1 MDLLLNL
8 ISSEIGNQQRAEWI
22 VLGLIVLVVFILIIA
37 VLLFL
42 NSLFDPVRARFLN
55 ETNDRGH
62 YVTSDDADGGQ
73 LTRKLQGYSHILL
86 PSDEELTS
94 RTIQRLNYAGYHAKK
109 YLLQY
114 FAVRIFC
121 MVVFPVLTFILITI
135 IPAAKAGWLFNGLL
149 ISFGI
154 GFVLPS
160 FILDKK
166 IANRQK
172 NIQRAFPD
180 ALDMLVICS
189 EAGLSLDAAIQRV
202 TVELRFSQPI
212 LAEEFSLVVAEI
224 QAGVD
229 RKTAMKGLAER
240 TGVKD
245 IRGLM
250 STLTQCMLFGTS
262 VTEALRVYSEDL
274 RDRRMQAAEETAA
287 KIGAKM
293 IFPLAACLMPAFI
306 LIVMAPVMLSLTKA
320 LKF

>member
-8 ISSEIGNQQRAEWI
+8 ISSAIDNQQQAEWV
-22 VLGLIVLVVFILIIA
+22 VLGLIVLVVFILLVAIM
-37 VLLFL
+37 LFL
-42 NSLFDPVRARFLN
+42 NNVFDPVRARFLN
-55 ETNDRGH
+55 ADYNDS
-62 YVTSDDADGGQ
+62 YVASNGTS
-73 LTRKLQGYSHILL
+73 KLNKKIQTYSHVLL

-94 RTIQRLNYAGYHAKK
+94 RTVQRLNYAGYHAKK

-114 FAVRIFC
+114 FSVRLFC
-121 MVVFPVLTFILITI
+121 MISFPLLTLILITI
-135 IPAAKAGWLFNGLL
+135 IPAAKAEWLFEGLL
-149 ISFGI
+149 ISFAL
-154 GFVLPS
+154 GFILPS

-274 RDRRMQAAEETAA
+274 RDRRMQAAEEIAA
-287 KIGAKM
+287 KIGAKL
-293 IFPLAACLMPAFI
+293 IFPLAVCLMPAFM
-306 LIVMAPVMLSLTKA
+306 LIVMAPVFLSLSKV
-320 LKF
+320 LE

>member
-8 ISSEIGNQQRAEWI
+8 ISSEIANQQRAEWF
-22 VLGLIVLVVFILIIA
+22 VLGLIVLVVFMFLIA
-37 VLLFL
+37 VMFFL
-42 NSLFDPVRARFLN
+42 NDLFDPVRARFLN

-62 YVTSDDADGGQ
+62 YVTSDGAGEGQ

-109 YLLQY
+109 HLLQY

-121 MVVFPVLTFILITI
+121 MVGFPLLTSILITI
-135 IPAAKAGWLFNGLL
+135 IPAAKADWLLNGLL
-149 ISFGI
+149 ISFAI
-154 GFVLPS
+154 GFILPS

-202 TVELRFSQPI
+202 TIELRFSQPI
-212 LAEEFSLVVAEI
+212 LAEEFGLVVAEI
-224 QAGVD
+224 QAGID

-274 RDRRMQAAEETAA
+274 RDRRMQAAEEIAA

-293 IFPLAACLMPAFI
+293 IFPLAVCLMPAFMM
-306 LIVMAPVMLSLTKA
+306 IVMAPVFLSLTKA

>member
-1 MDLLLNL
+1 MDFLLNL
-8 ISSEIGNQQRAEWI
+8 ISSEIANQQRAEWL
-22 VLGLIVLVVFILIIA
+22 VLGLIVLVVFIFLIAIMM
-37 VLLFL
+37 FL
-42 NSLFDPVRARFLN
+42 NDLFDPVRARFLN
-55 ETNDRGH
+55 ETNDGGH
-62 YVTSDDADGGQ
+62 YATSASGGQ
-73 LTRKLQGYSHILL
+73 LTKKLQGYSHILL

-121 MVVFPVLTFILITI
+121 MVSFPVLTFILITI
-135 IPAAKAGWLFNGLL
+135 IPAAKADWLLNGLL
-149 ISFGI
+149 ISFAI
-154 GFVLPS
+154 GFILPS

-202 TVELRFSQPI
+202 TVELRFSQAI

-250 STLTQCMLFGTS
+250 STLTQCMMFGTS
-262 VTEALRVYSEDL
+262 VTEALRVYSADL
-274 RDRRMQAAEETAA
+274 RDRRIQAAEETAA

-293 IFPLAACLMPAFI
+293 IFPLAVCLMPAFI
-306 LIVMAPVMLSLTKA
+306 LIVMAPVFLSLAKVM
-320 LKF
+320 KF

>member
-22 VLGLIVLVVFILIIA
+22 VLSLIVLVVFILLIA
-37 VLLFL
+37 IMMFL
-42 NSLFDPVRARFLN
+42 NDLFDPVRARFLN
-55 ETNDRGH
+55 ETNDGEH
-62 YVTSDDADGGQ
+62 YATSDGGGQ
-73 LTRKLQGYSHILL
+73 LTKKLQAYSHILL

-135 IPAAKAGWLFNGLL
+135 IPAAKADWLFNGLL
-149 ISFGI
+149 ISFAI
-154 GFVLPS
+154 GFILPS

-202 TVELRFSQPI
+202 TVELRFSQAI
-212 LAEEFSLVVAEI
+212 LAEEFGLVVAEI

-229 RKTAMKGLAER
+229 RKTAMKGFAER

-245 IRGLM
+245 VRGLM
-250 STLTQCMLFGTS
+250 STLTQCMMFGTS
-262 VTEALRVYSEDL
+262 VTEALRIYAEDL
-274 RDRRMQAAEETAA
+274 RDKRMQAAEETAA

-293 IFPLAACLMPAFI
+293 IFPLAMCLMPAFM
-306 LIVMAPVMLSLTKA
+306 LIVLAPVFLSLSKVI
-320 LKF
+320 K

>member
-8 ISSEIGNQQRAEWI
+8 FSSTIDSQEQAEWAL
-22 VLGLIVLVVFILIIA
+22 LGLVVIFVFIFLVA
-37 VLLFL
+37 VMLFL
-42 NSLFDPVRARFLN
+42 NNLLDPVRARFLN
-55 ETNDRGH
+55 ETNDGGH
-62 YVTSDDADGGQ
+62 YATSASEGQ
-73 LTRKLQGYSHILL
+73 LTKKLQAYSHILL

-94 RTIQRLNYAGYHAKK
+94 RTIQRLNYAGYHLKK

-114 FAVRIFC
+114 FALRIFC
-121 MVVFPVLTFILITI
+121 MLCFPLLTFIFITI
-135 IPAAKAGWLFNGLL
+135 IPAAKAEWLLNGLL
-149 ISFGI
+149 ISVAL
-154 GFVLPS
+154 GFILPS

-202 TVELRFSQPI
+202 TLELRFSQPI
-212 LAEEFSLVVAEI
+212 LAEELSLVVAEI

-287 KIGAKM
+287 KIGVKM
-293 IFPLAACLMPAFI
+293 IFPLAVCLMPAFL
-306 LIVMAPVMLSLTKA
+306 LIVMSPIALSLAKVM
-320 LKF
+320 KF

>member
-8 ISSEIGNQQRAEWI
+8 ISSTIGNQQRAEWV
-22 VLGLIVLVVFILIIA
+22 VLGLIVFVVFILLIA
-37 VLLFL
+37 IMLFVS
-42 NSLFDPVRARFLN
+42 NLFDPVRARFLN
-55 ETNDRGH
+55 DNEDN
-62 YVTSDDADGGQ
+62 YVTSNGTG
-73 LTRKLQGYSHILL
+73 KLNKKIQAYSHVLL

-94 RTIQRLNYAGYHAKK
+94 RTVQRLNYAGYHAKK

-121 MVVFPVLTFILITI
+121 MISFPLLTLILITV
-135 IPAAKAGWLFNGLL
+135 IPAAKADWLFNSLL
-149 ISFGI
+149 ISFAI
-154 GFVLPS
+154 AFILPS

-262 VTEALRVYSEDL
+262 VTEALRVYSDDL

-293 IFPLAACLMPAFI
+293 IFPLAVCLMPAFI
-306 LIVMAPVMLSLTKA
+306 LIVMAPVFLSLTKA